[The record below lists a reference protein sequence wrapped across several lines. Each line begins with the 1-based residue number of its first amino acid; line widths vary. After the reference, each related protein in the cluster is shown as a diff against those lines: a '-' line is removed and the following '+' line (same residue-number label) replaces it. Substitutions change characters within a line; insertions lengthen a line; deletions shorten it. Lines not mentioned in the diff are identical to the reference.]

1 MSERSL
7 ILATSGNDGV
17 KTWSWRDNK
26 LYGRD
31 HFNEEIGA
39 RCLRFNHN
47 GQVLVSAGEN
57 GAITLRHSSGQKL
70 GQLIDKS
77 ASSNSLSSSL
87 SNNNDENMYGNNTSM
102 QQQQQQQQQHSNTIM
117 PQINAV
123 SFSSGSR
130 YLACGGTDR
139 IVKVWDL
146 KKRSIIRNFKNHTS
160 AVTCVEFSRD
170 GDKYIGSGSSNGEI
184 VLYNVVTGKLAL
196 TLSSSKNHNDMSLH
210 DSFSNSSNRS
220 TSTTS
225 LSFSNLDRRLLAS
238 SSSDGMVCI
247 WDITETETRALRE
260 GYGGL
265 HSAPTSEVTF
275 SPISPSIFA
284 SVGYDKRLLLVDHEG
299 GGNVITEI
307 HTRSPL
313 TCCSFLP
320 GGQQIAVGTT
330 DGGFLSYDLRRM
342 GSGASAIP
350 LIDVDVHAP
359 VEVSCIEAQPA
370 TAMITSQLT
379 SSQSKLKRRERES
392 TPAIVNREKPKRIQ
406 ENNNP
411 SMIVKPPISKVVVAD
426 EQPIVEIEKA
436 RKPPQQKETYHLQ
449 QEEEVVPRAPSTE
462 LSFDRNPIV
471 PSTLKV
477 SSNVASVTKN
487 RKVTFAA
494 TTRRTTTA
502 NGNNDFQERNEEDEK
517 VVEVAPRKSIDHKV
531 FENKHATI
539 LPNNNLLNVN
549 NQRREIIYEKTETMT
564 KKTTVADST
573 TSNTTTSST
582 NNEDLRELLDE
593 AVDNITRTVH
603 KDVQNLHLELFRQFQ
618 IQITDMKGLLDEYTD
633 KIKGLVDE
641 NDRLRK
647 ENILLRNVY

>member
-1 MSERSL
+1 
-7 ILATSGNDGV
+7 
-17 KTWSWRDNK
+17 
-26 LYGRD
+26 
-31 HFNEEIGA
+31 
-39 RCLRFNHN
+39 
-47 GQVLVSAGEN
+47 
-57 GAITLRHSSGQKL
+57 
-70 GQLIDKS
+70 
-77 ASSNSLSSSL
+77 
-87 SNNNDENMYGNNTSM
+87 
-102 QQQQQQQQQHSNTIM
+102 
-117 PQINAV
+117 
-123 SFSSGSR
+123 
-130 YLACGGTDR
+130 
-139 IVKVWDL
+139 
-146 KKRSIIRNFKNHTS
+146 
-160 AVTCVEFSRD
+160 
-170 GDKYIGSGSSNGEI
+170 
-184 VLYNVVTGKLAL
+184 
-196 TLSSSKNHNDMSLH
+196 
-210 DSFSNSSNRS
+210 
-220 TSTTS
+220 
-225 LSFSNLDRRLLAS
+225 
-238 SSSDGMVCI
+238 MVCI

-436 RKPPQQKETYHLQ
+436 RKPPQQKETYHSQ

-531 FENKHATI
+531 FENKNATI

>member
-1 MSERSL
+1 MAMQNNIVEEVFPETLKILSDLIKFPTVSGTSNIQLIDYCERKLSTL
-7 ILATSGNDGV
+7 GADSFKTFDDKKLRVNLFSTINGTQKLNGGGIILSGHTDVVPASGKDWTSNPFV
-17 KTWSWRDNK
+17 ASNRNNK

-102 QQQQQQQQQHSNTIM
+102 QQQQQQQHSNTIM

-196 TLSSSKNHNDMSLH
+196 TLSLSKNHNDMSLH

-299 GGNVITEI
+299 GGNVIT
-307 HTRSPL
+307 
-313 TCCSFLP
+313 C
-320 GGQQIAVGTT
+320 
-330 DGGFLSYDLRRM
+330 
-342 GSGASAIP
+342 
-350 LIDVDVHAP
+350 
-359 VEVSCIEAQPA
+359 
-370 TAMITSQLT
+370 
-379 SSQSKLKRRERES
+379 
-392 TPAIVNREKPKRIQ
+392 
-406 ENNNP
+406 
-411 SMIVKPPISKVVVAD
+411 
-426 EQPIVEIEKA
+426 
-436 RKPPQQKETYHLQ
+436 
-449 QEEEVVPRAPSTE
+449 
-462 LSFDRNPIV
+462 
-471 PSTLKV
+471 
-477 SSNVASVTKN
+477 
-487 RKVTFAA
+487 TF
-494 TTRRTTTA
+494 
-502 NGNNDFQERNEEDEK
+502 
-517 VVEVAPRKSIDHKV
+517 S
-531 FENKHATI
+531 
-539 LPNNNLLNVN
+539 
-549 NQRREIIYEKTETMT
+549 
-564 KKTTVADST
+564 
-573 TSNTTTSST
+573 
-582 NNEDLRELLDE
+582 ELL
-593 AVDNITRTVH
+593 
-603 KDVQNLHLELFRQFQ
+603 K
-618 IQITDMKGLLDEYTD
+618 LL
-633 KIKGLVDE
+633 
-641 NDRLRK
+641 
-647 ENILLRNVY
+647 